1 MRVFREVVPSKK
13 KKTQPA
19 VRYQEAR
26 VEKKV
31 EPMVQMPPRV
41 LQPRY
46 TPEEYRS
53 LYKKKGRSWKSY
65 YVFAAL
71 VLI

>member
-1 MRVFREVVPSKK
+1 MRVFREVVPSEK

-46 TPEEYRS
+46 TPEE
-53 LYKKKGRSWKSY
+53 L
-65 YVFAAL
+65 AAR
-71 VLI
+71 